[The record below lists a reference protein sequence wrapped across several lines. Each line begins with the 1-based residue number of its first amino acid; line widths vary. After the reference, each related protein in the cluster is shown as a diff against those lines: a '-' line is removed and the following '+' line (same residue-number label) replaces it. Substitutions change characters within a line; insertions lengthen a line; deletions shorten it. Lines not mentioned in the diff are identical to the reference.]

1 LFFLAETLG
10 YTVNDLAERLS
21 VSEFLEWHEY
31 FKIKNEAEKKAMDK
45 AKAKNNTRSPRSFR
59 RR

>member
-10 YTVNDLAERLS
+10 TTVNDLAERLS

-31 FKIKNEAEKKAMDK
+31 FKIKNEAEKKAMEK
-45 AKAKNNTRSPRSFR
+45 SRAKSKSRSPRSFR